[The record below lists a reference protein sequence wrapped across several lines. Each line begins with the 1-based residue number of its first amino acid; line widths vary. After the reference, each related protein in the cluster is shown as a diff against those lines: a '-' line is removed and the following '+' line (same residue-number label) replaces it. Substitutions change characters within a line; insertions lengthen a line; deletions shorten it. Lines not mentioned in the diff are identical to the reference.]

1 MMYWPVIAACCTFIY
16 FYAQHFMPWVETRED
31 CVRYEDRI
39 LNAITPKDF
48 SIANSVTLYA
58 SMCLLFW
65 EHAWTVESFTLLL
78 TCHTLVFMARC
89 FCLYMVPLEAPDGYI
104 ALRDPMVD
112 WATNSRDEPL
122 SRDLLFSG
130 HMAFV
135 TVNLVM
141 CTVPTYWWIH
151 AYCCMM
157 IPIFLIWQHVHYT
170 IDVFIAP
177 FVAYTCCASAR
188 YILLMTI

>member
-1 MMYWPVIAACCTFIY
+1 MMYWPVFPACITFIY
-16 FYAQHFMPWVETRED
+16 FYAQYFMPWVEKRED

-39 LNAITPKDF
+39 LKAITPKDF

-58 SMCLLFW
+58 SMFFLFW
-65 EHAWTVESFTLLL
+65 EHVWTVESFALLL

-104 ALRDPMVD
+104 PLRDPLVD
-112 WATNSRDEPL
+112 WATNSQDEPL

-130 HMAFV
+130 HCAFV
-135 TVNLVM
+135 AVNLIM
-141 CTVPTYWWIH
+141 CFNPTYWWVH
-151 AYCCMM
+151 AYCCTM
-157 IPIFLIWQHVHYT
+157 IPILLIWQHVHYT

-177 FVAYTCCASAR
+177 FMAFTCCAAAQA
-188 YILLMTI
+188 ILK